1 MLPGRR
7 LGNDEYRFRPT
18 KLSTRNARQ
27 KLPDRRMRAAMF
39 RSKEKKTADE
49 VLRKGLTLL
58 WRVLEHAFDS
68 WDGKSDL
75 AGHVRRVLDANAK
88 TIGVAAV
95 SAGAGA
101 GTLTSIALWK
111 GSLGFWGTVGATL
124 GFVSMPTWVPIAGA
138 LTGGAAVTGLIVYAT
153 SAKRRRKLAP
163 PPLGHLSPR
172 PRGRKR
178 RKQTASFSSS
188 PSSSSPQEPAHR
200 RAPAA
205 AQEALTEATIALV
218 AEPNAPALKTLVQP
232 IIDLDPDASA
242 RERRRAA
249 LQNGVSMSAAV
260 ASAVALGM
268 GRVEALAFIGKAHA
282 SARTIIEANG
292 QASPKQIDELYDR
305 TRQLAI
311 ALGVGEDLDG
321 IVKPVGAQAAEI
333 AKRVRKARAS

>member
-1 MLPGRR
+1 
-7 LGNDEYRFRPT
+7 
-18 KLSTRNARQ
+18 
-27 KLPDRRMRAAMF
+27 MF

-75 AGHVRRVLDANAK
+75 AEHFRRVLGANAK
-88 TIGVAAV
+88 KLGVAAV
-95 SAGAGA
+95 SAAAGA
-101 GTLTSIALWK
+101 GTLASIALWK
-111 GSLGFWGTVGATL
+111 GSLGFWGTAGAAL
-124 GFVSMPTWVPIAGA
+124 GLVSMPAWVPIAGA
-138 LTGGAAVTGLIVYAT
+138 LTGGAAVTGVIVYTT
-153 SAKRRRKLAP
+153 SAKKRRKLAP
-163 PPLGHLSPR
+163 PSLDSLSPR
-172 PRGRKR
+172 PRRRKR
-178 RKQTASFSSS
+178 PKRDTSFSSG
-188 PSSSSPQEPAHR
+188 PSSFPRKKPAHR

-205 AQEALTEATIALV
+205 QEALTESCIALV
-218 AEPNAPALKTLVQP
+218 ADPNTPALKTLVQP
-232 IIDLDPDASA
+232 LIDLDPDAIA

-268 GRVEALAFIGKAHA
+268 GRVEALAFIGKAYA

-333 AKRVRKARAS
+333 AKRVRNARAS